1 MHSTPPTIRYSPSR
15 RNFFALAASVVLHAI
30 LLIALLSAAP
40 DDRRGAKPPS
50 RRREGVVAM
59 MTLPP
64 EARPN
69 YVSAII
75 VTAAPAP
82 ALKLAALPEQST
94 AADPA
99 VPSSPQ
105 VPDEVDETDDII
117 GRIHANW
124 LEPPSFSKSFHC
136 RIRIDY
142 AAGGMI
148 AAVRFLQGCGSLEL
162 DDSVKRAI
170 WKTQPLPLLRANEEA
185 GSLEIDFTP

>member
-1 MHSTPPTIRYSPSR
+1 MPLFDSSPSR
-15 RNFFALAASVVLHAI
+15 PNWFALAASVVAHAI

-50 RRREGVVAM
+50 RRREGVAAI

-64 EARPN
+64 KAPPN
-69 YVSAII
+69 YVLAPI

-82 ALKLAALPEQST
+82 ALRLAALPEQST

-99 VPSSPQ
+99 VPTSPQ

-136 RIRIDY
+136 RIHIDY

-148 AAVRFLQGCGSLEL
+148 VAVRFLQGCGSLEL

-170 WKTQPLPLLRANEEA
+170 WKTQPLPLLGAKNEA